1 MLRNFAAG
9 LAGIV
14 LAAAIYT
21 LIRIV
26 GDIVYVPPAG
36 LDFSDAESVD
46 RYHAQLPL
54 GAYVFKFAKA
64 VVAAFFGTMLAA
76 SIGTGASGYFGAV
89 IGGIVLAYTISLFIA
104 VPHPLWLV
112 VATLLGIMLSTYV
125 AVRIAPRSGDSA
137 TELFERDR
145 DTG

>member
-1 MLRNFAAG
+1 M
-9 LAGIV
+9 
-14 LAAAIYT
+14 
-21 LIRIV
+21 
-26 GDIVYVPPAG
+26 
-36 LDFSDAESVD
+36 
-46 RYHAQLPL
+46 
-54 GAYVFKFAKA
+54 
-64 VVAAFFGTMLAA
+64 VAAFFGTILAA
-76 SIGTGASGYFGAV
+76 STGTGGSGYFGAV